1 VGGRESATPALAALE
16 RTSVEKDE
24 TRPEMKTGLKQVL
37 KAVTPRPIWW
47 AIRGVAGWRWFEGDY
62 ATWHEAEAAGSGYAG
77 DAIVERARVA
87 TQMVRDGR
95 AAFERD
101 GVVFTEPVAENG
113 LMAAFRRIA
122 DDSGGVRRVL
132 DFGGALGTTYWRH
145 RGELARHGLEK
156 WDVVE
161 QVVFVST
168 GRQFEQGPLRFF
180 ESVVAAE
187 TAARHDVLLA
197 STSLQYL
204 AQPDAALN
212 DWMGRGFEWML
223 FNNLPLHRGRPDRIA
238 LQRVPPEIYA
248 ASYPVWFFNREK
260 LLARFTGRYDI
271 VQEFP
276 SEAEWQ
282 VGLRRYAST
291 GLLLKRKGGA

>member
-1 VGGRESATPALAALE
+1 
-16 RTSVEKDE
+16 
-24 TRPEMKTGLKQVL
+24 MKTALKETL
-37 KAVTPRPIWW
+37 KAVTPRPLWW
-47 AIRGVAGWRWFEGDY
+47 AMRGVVGWRWFEGDY
-62 ATWHEAEAAGSGYAG
+62 ATWSEAQAAGSGYDDG
-77 DAIVERARVA
+77 AIVERVRAA
-87 TQMVRDGR
+87 TEAVRDGR

-101 GVVFTEPVAENG
+101 GVVFTEPVAEEN
-113 LMAAFRRIA
+113 LMAAFRKIA
-122 DDSGGVRRVL
+122 EQLGGVRNVL

-145 RGELARHGLEK
+145 RGELARHGLER

-161 QVVFVST
+161 QPVFVRA
-168 GRQFEQGPLRFF
+168 GHQFEQGPLRFF
-180 ESVVAAE
+180 ESVEAAE

-212 DWMGRGFEWML
+212 DWMACGFAWML
-223 FNNLPLHRGRPDRIA
+223 FNNLPLHRSRPDRIA
-238 LQRVPPEIYA
+238 LQRVPAEIYT

-260 LLARFTGRYDI
+260 FLARFVGRYEV

-291 GLLLKRKGGA
+291 GLLLKRKAGA